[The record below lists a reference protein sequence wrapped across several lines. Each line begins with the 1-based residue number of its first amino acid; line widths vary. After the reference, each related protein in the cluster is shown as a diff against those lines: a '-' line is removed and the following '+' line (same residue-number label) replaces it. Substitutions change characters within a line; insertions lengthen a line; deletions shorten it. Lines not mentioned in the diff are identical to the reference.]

1 MIYEYINFN
10 LESTL
15 VCPYIR
21 FYLPVL
27 IRATLPP
34 LWYSIYKYFTTV
46 YTPYFFTF
54 VLDIM
59 LNLKSCAERVVCIR
73 QLGRWCQ
80 LLLQETSI
88 HLLSYWAS
96 KVLMRVETTT
106 ADFVSSQ
113 NGNTKK

>member
-34 LWYSIYKYFTTV
+34 LWYSIYVFHYCL
-46 YTPYFFTF
+46 YS
-54 VLDIM
+54 VL
-59 LNLKSCAERVVCIR
+59 LYVRTGHNAKSEELYRTGCLHTSARKMVPVVAAR
-73 QLGRWCQ
+73 NVDPSS
-80 LLLQETSI
+80 LLL
-88 HLLSYWAS
+88 
-96 KVLMRVETTT
+96 
-106 ADFVSSQ
+106 
-113 NGNTKK
+113 G